1 MKFSLQEVPDEAA
14 CGRALLAQRVQ
25 FCFEWEQKCDQQSD
39 AFRHGLPV
47 WGRTVTYLEL
57 YPSIYS
63 HVKRNRH
70 RSWCVVSSYPPMRP
84 RKPTRPTA
92 ALNIQ
97 NLPRSTFYRLKMAA
111 AAEEKSVTDLVT
123 ELIEHKI
130 RELEAKGLLP
140 RGK

>member
-1 MKFSLQEVPDEAA
+1 
-14 CGRALLAQRVQ
+14 
-25 FCFEWEQKCDQQSD
+25 
-39 AFRHGLPV
+39 
-47 WGRTVTYLEL
+47 
-57 YPSIYS
+57 
-63 HVKRNRH
+63 
-70 RSWCVVSSYPPMRP
+70 MRP

-92 ALNIQ
+92 ALNIR